1 MQGNFG
7 SNSDPQVDGDL
18 VRQMFDRISSRP
30 RGQWDDLL
38 DQALADGTPRAVVDE
53 VRSCLSMISAAE
65 SSTFGALRKPMAA
78 EGSRGDGASFGPP
91 GTGADAP
98 SRVHFENPEDVSSHP
113 LRSMVESLASF
124 GPESMIDNFKIV
136 RQIARGGFGTVYQAQ
151 QVRPVKRE
159 VALKVLDIGRATDMA
174 VRSFEVER
182 QALAGLRH
190 PGIAQ
195 FLDGGVTTRGQHWLA
210 VELVGQGSGDEFKP
224 GLSITRY
231 CDEHQLNITDRLRL
245 FVLTARALQHAH
257 DRAVIHRDIKPGN
270 ILVSQR
276 EGPDAARGETLQGS
290 VDGAMPKIIDF
301 GIAKLTAGSGQAS
314 SGPGA
319 MTITGQPLGTLAYM
333 SPEQAGGQRTL
344 TVQTDVYSMG
354 VLLFELLTG
363 LTPFDHSELEISESL
378 HKLMNAPRPKPSER
392 LLSHLTGTGLAEA
405 QSIGADRKTTT
416 AELLRILERDLDW
429 LVLKAISKRPDERYS
444 SMHEFFDDVQRYL
457 DGFAPSAAPVSKVDQ
472 ARRFVLRNRPAVLGA
487 VAVGAALLSALTAG
501 LGLILTSR
509 SQAELAQSWI
519 AATQVQNR
527 ALLGIT
533 EPDKQIETLRSEL
546 RNLQGSQE
554 LDGAWTLHP
563 RTLAAR
569 QALIGRLMPK
579 PAAPGE
585 AAGDLASLPLNV
597 RSELAG
603 LIEAQTRAIEQ
614 HFGSSSPLL
623 EPLRQT
629 LDALQKLVPAARST
643 GSTASVLPAGSTAP

>member
-1 MQGNFG
+1 MQGDG
-7 SNSDPQVDGDL
+7 SPPNDRDTDFPAASDAARSL
-18 VRQMFDRISSRP
+18 FDRVSSRS
-30 RGQWDDLL
+30 RSEWDDLL
-38 DQALADGTPRAVVDE
+38 DQALADGTPRSVVDE

-65 SSTFGALRKPMAA
+65 SSTFGALRRPPA
-78 EGSRGDGASFGPP
+78 SDGADRERSI
-91 GTGADAP
+91 ADTP

-113 LRSMVESLASF
+113 LRAMVESLASF
-124 GPESMIDNFKIV
+124 GPESMVDNYKIV
-136 RQIARGGFGTVYQAQ
+136 RQIARGGFGTVFQAQ

-195 FLDGGVTTRGQHWLA
+195 FLDGGVTSRGQHWLA

-224 GLSITRY
+224 GLAITRY

-270 ILVSQR
+270 ILISLR
-276 EGPDAARGETLQGS
+276 EGPDAARGETLQGA

-301 GIAKLTAGSGQAS
+301 GIAKLTSGGGQAS
-314 SGPGA
+314 TVAGA

-354 VLLFELLTG
+354 VLLFEMLTG
-363 LTPFDHSELEISESL
+363 LTPFDHTTIEISESL

-392 LLSHLTGTGLAEA
+392 LRSHLAGTGLSEA

-416 AELLRILERDLDW
+416 AELLRLLERDLDY

-457 DGFAPSAAPVSKVDQ
+457 DGFAPSAAPVSTLDRAQ
-472 ARRFVLRNRPAVLGA
+472 RFVKRNRPAVLGA
-487 VAVGAALLSALTAG
+487 VAAGAAIVSALTAG
-501 LGLILTSR
+501 LGLIVTSR
-509 SQAELAQSWI
+509 TQATLAQEWLKQQQLQAQTLAAIQQKDAQIEALRKELANLRG
-519 AATQVQNR
+519 TQEAN
-527 ALLGIT
+527 
-533 EPDKQIETLRSEL
+533 
-546 RNLQGSQE
+546 
-554 LDGAWTLHP
+554 GAWSTHP
-563 RTLAAR
+563 QTMAAR
-569 QALIGRLMPK
+569 QALISRLLPPVPAIGEK
-579 PAAPGE
+579 PLGVA
-585 AAGDLASLPLNV
+585 DLPASTRV
-597 RSELAG
+597 ELKA
-603 LIEAQTRAIEQ
+603 LLQAQIDAIEQ
-614 HFGSSSPLL
+614 QFGADSPLL
-623 EPLRQT
+623 ESLVQRLEELRRIT
-629 LDALQKLVPAARST
+629 PDASPT
-643 GSTASVLPAGSTAP
+643 TASVPHSGSSAP